1 MIKLENVSK
10 YYNTNNNVAIG
21 IRKINLSL
29 SLGEFV
35 VITGA
40 SGSGKTTLLNV
51 ISGMDKYE
59 EGTMYVNGEDTSY
72 FSEADYE
79 KYRNEYISFI
89 FQNYNLI
96 DSYSVYENVELAL
109 VVKGKSKKERH
120 EQVLSI
126 IEKVGLSD
134 RINHKVTKLSGGEKQ
149 RVAIARALASEA
161 PIIACDE
168 ITGNLD
174 HQTGLEIIKLLKSVS
189 ENKLVL
195 LVTHN
200 PEEATPY
207 ATRLIRMYDG
217 SISSDQKIKS
227 REVEADISLSPIPPL
242 TKKELIKIGFKN
254 LRTTPKKT
262 LLMFFILLTTAL
274 FISLSYSL
282 YAKSEIDA
290 DSYYIRNEANRYQGR
305 IVVKKADSST
315 FTEEELENIKRVGGV
330 KNLIVDDIV
339 LDNVLELD
347 FELPNRSRWESVFS
361 FNIRSVGDI
370 SKSNLTYGTLPDEE
384 YEIVVSLNE
393 KIVDDW
399 SELIDK
405 TVSTEVVAGY
415 YQDFVISGIIFD
427 ELSRNNVYV
436 TNDFIKKVRPMVEST
451 FSMTRIEPVKKETP
465 LPFGTWHF
473 NYYIDENLSDEDIFV
488 ETYVYDKIDGKDPEE
503 EIRVNLHFENP
514 YHKMTINNLKVELR
528 RYNDDDLRNN
538 RYYSAGIIRLSPN
551 NYQKL
556 NLGKTHQISL
566 TVSDNANPEQVVKD
580 INNKGYLSFHA
591 AVDFND
597 NGLAIIGI
605 IFNIFILGV
614 SVILMIVV
622 YLIAFLAL
630 KNVMMSKKKDYLI
643 MRSLGVKSG
652 KIKGI
657 VYTEVISLTL
667 VATIFWIV
675 IIALIKNYTSSRF
688 LVLIR
693 EFTVGDMIAIF
704 CIMSILSL
712 LLAFRF
718 GSRIVKETI
727 VTRFLNQ

>member
-1 MIKLENVSK
+1 M
-10 YYNTNNNVAIG
+10 
-21 IRKINLSL
+21 
-29 SLGEFV
+29 
-35 VITGA
+35 
-40 SGSGKTTLLNV
+40 
-51 ISGMDKYE
+51 
-59 EGTMYVNGEDTSY
+59 
-72 FSEADYE
+72 
-79 KYRNEYISFI
+79 
-89 FQNYNLI
+89 
-96 DSYSVYENVELAL
+96 
-109 VVKGKSKKERH
+109 
-120 EQVLSI
+120 
-126 IEKVGLSD
+126 
-134 RINHKVTKLSGGEKQ
+134 
-149 RVAIARALASEA
+149 
-161 PIIACDE
+161 
-168 ITGNLD
+168 
-174 HQTGLEIIKLLKSVS
+174 
-189 ENKLVL
+189 
-195 LVTHN
+195 
-200 PEEATPY
+200 
-207 ATRLIRMYDG
+207 
-217 SISSDQKIKS
+217 
-227 REVEADISLSPIPPL
+227 
-242 TKKELIKIGFKN
+242 
-254 LRTTPKKT
+254 
-262 LLMFFILLTTAL
+262 
-274 FISLSYSL
+274 
-282 YAKSEIDA
+282 
-290 DSYYIRNEANRYQGR
+290 
-305 IVVKKADSST
+305 
-315 FTEEELENIKRVGGV
+315 
-330 KNLIVDDIV
+330 
-339 LDNVLELD
+339 
-347 FELPNRSRWESVFS
+347 PNRIRWESVFS

>member
-1 MIKLENVSK
+1 
-10 YYNTNNNVAIG
+10 
-21 IRKINLSL
+21 
-29 SLGEFV
+29 
-35 VITGA
+35 
-40 SGSGKTTLLNV
+40 
-51 ISGMDKYE
+51 
-59 EGTMYVNGEDTSY
+59 
-72 FSEADYE
+72 
-79 KYRNEYISFI
+79 
-89 FQNYNLI
+89 
-96 DSYSVYENVELAL
+96 
-109 VVKGKSKKERH
+109 
-120 EQVLSI
+120 
-126 IEKVGLSD
+126 
-134 RINHKVTKLSGGEKQ
+134 
-149 RVAIARALASEA
+149 
-161 PIIACDE
+161 
-168 ITGNLD
+168 
-174 HQTGLEIIKLLKSVS
+174 
-189 ENKLVL
+189 
-195 LVTHN
+195 
-200 PEEATPY
+200 
-207 ATRLIRMYDG
+207 
-217 SISSDQKIKS
+217 
-227 REVEADISLSPIPPL
+227 
-242 TKKELIKIGFKN
+242 
-254 LRTTPKKT
+254 
-262 LLMFFILLTTAL
+262 
-274 FISLSYSL
+274 
-282 YAKSEIDA
+282 
-290 DSYYIRNEANRYQGR
+290 
-305 IVVKKADSST
+305 
-315 FTEEELENIKRVGGV
+315 
-330 KNLIVDDIV
+330 
-339 LDNVLELD
+339 
-347 FELPNRSRWESVFS
+347 
-361 FNIRSVGDI
+361 
-370 SKSNLTYGTLPDEE
+370 
-384 YEIVVSLNE
+384 
-393 KIVDDW
+393 
-399 SELIDK
+399 
-405 TVSTEVVAGY
+405 
-415 YQDFVISGIIFD
+415 
-427 ELSRNNVYV
+427 
-436 TNDFIKKVRPMVEST
+436 
-451 FSMTRIEPVKKETP
+451 
-465 LPFGTWHF
+465 
-473 NYYIDENLSDEDIFV
+473 
-488 ETYVYDKIDGKDPEE
+488 
-503 EIRVNLHFENP
+503 
-514 YHKMTINNLKVELR
+514 MTINNLKVELR

>member
-1 MIKLENVSK
+1 M
-10 YYNTNNNVAIG
+10 
-21 IRKINLSL
+21 
-29 SLGEFV
+29 
-35 VITGA
+35 
-40 SGSGKTTLLNV
+40 
-51 ISGMDKYE
+51 
-59 EGTMYVNGEDTSY
+59 
-72 FSEADYE
+72 
-79 KYRNEYISFI
+79 
-89 FQNYNLI
+89 
-96 DSYSVYENVELAL
+96 
-109 VVKGKSKKERH
+109 
-120 EQVLSI
+120 
-126 IEKVGLSD
+126 
-134 RINHKVTKLSGGEKQ
+134 
-149 RVAIARALASEA
+149 
-161 PIIACDE
+161 
-168 ITGNLD
+168 
-174 HQTGLEIIKLLKSVS
+174 
-189 ENKLVL
+189 
-195 LVTHN
+195 
-200 PEEATPY
+200 
-207 ATRLIRMYDG
+207 
-217 SISSDQKIKS
+217 
-227 REVEADISLSPIPPL
+227 
-242 TKKELIKIGFKN
+242 
-254 LRTTPKKT
+254 RTTPKNLT
-262 LLMFFILLTTAL
+262 DVFILFTPAL
-274 FISLSYSL
+274 FFSLSYSL
-282 YAKSEIDA
+282 YAKSESDA
-290 DSYYIRNEANRYQGR
+290 DSFYIRNEANLSQGR

-667 VATIFWIV
+667 VATIF
-675 IIALIKNYTSSRF
+675 
-688 LVLIR
+688 
-693 EFTVGDMIAIF
+693 
-704 CIMSILSL
+704 
-712 LLAFRF
+712 
-718 GSRIVKETI
+718 
-727 VTRFLNQ
+727 